1 MHCLAFSISLNTVGA
16 VIELS
21 ILLYCNF
28 TKKLS
33 RFQFSNTRFLDLS
46 IYISNQT
53 LFPLD
58 LHFLPPPD
66 PNFSNPRLF
75 ETPQTRTN
83 CGPVGKFTLDYFNLS
98 KFWNHFVPILVT
110 YASIIYTKVRTMN
123 ISKIIDQSFSVS
135 MWQQVITHF
144 VR

>member
-58 LHFLPPPD
+58 LHFLPPP
-66 PNFSNPRLF
+66 PPP
-75 ETPQTRTN
+75 TPIFQ
-83 CGPVGKFTLDYFNLS
+83 TLDYSKLHKLEPIVAPWENL
-98 KFWNHFVPILVT
+98 P
-110 YASIIYTKVRTMN
+110 SITLTFQNFETTLCR
-123 ISKIIDQSFSVS
+123 F
-135 MWQQVITHF
+135 
-144 VR
+144 